1 MKAAAFDYEKPADV
15 AAAVKLLSG
24 AQGMGK
30 VIAGGQ
36 SLGPMLN
43 LRLAQPQ
50 LLVDVRGIAEMCA
63 VTETP
68 EALTIGACVTHARI
82 EDGKL
87 PDATR
92 GLLPAVAADI
102 AYRAV
107 RNRGTLGGSLA
118 HADPAADWVN
128 TLALL
133 DAVAIL
139 QGPAGRRELKVTE
152 FMHGPF
158 ATALAEDELLV
169 AVRIARL
176 SKAARWG
183 YYKFCRKTGEFAEA
197 IGAVLV
203 DPERKVCR
211 AVVGATNSVPH
222 VVADA
227 RAIAERFMP
236 DEALKAVEAA
246 GLGDDPYERQMHFA
260 ALKRAAARM
269 HGGGS

>member
-1 MKAAAFDYEKPADV
+1 MKAAAFEYEKPADV

-24 AQGMGK
+24 SEGMGK

-50 LLVDVRGIAEMCA
+50 LLVDVRGIEEMRA
-63 VTETP
+63 VTESVD
-68 EALTIGACVTHARI
+68 ALTIGACTTHAAI
-82 EDGKL
+82 EDGRL
-87 PDATR
+87 PDVTR
-92 GLLPAVAADI
+92 GLLPSVAADI

-128 TLALL
+128 TLCLL

-139 QGPAGRRELKVTE
+139 QGPAGRREVRVIE
-152 FMHGPF
+152 FMQGPF

-169 AVRIARL
+169 AVRVAKL
-176 SKAARWG
+176 SKSARWG

-197 IGAVLV
+197 IGAVLL
-203 DPERKVCR
+203 DPERKLCR
-211 AVVGATNSVPH
+211 ALVGATNSTPH

-227 RAIAERFMP
+227 RGFAERFDPAAAMQ
-236 DEALKAVEAA
+236 AVEDA
-246 GLGDDPYERQMHFA
+246 GLGEDAYERQMHFA
-260 ALKRAAARM
+260 ALRRAVARA
-269 HGGGS
+269 GAIT